1 MSLKEELDNI
11 IYTEQRYNEGRG
23 RRPTDSESNLKDRLD
38 EVRPLLT
45 EFAEAVD
52 DEYVSIRITDSR
64 VVIDV
69 GDTPSDTDRF
79 EIDGRWE
86 LAPNPDVRF
95 LAEPGAEVFRP
106 RSSFVVWKTLY
117 LRPLADPENMS
128 WDRKEFDSGVEAF
141 QFVFQDVAK
150 QIAHLLRLKKATG
163 KAREASHGAT

>member
-1 MSLKEELDNI
+1 MSLKDELDRYN
-11 IYTEQRYNEGRG
+11 YTEQRDNEGRERG
-23 RRPTDSESNLKDRLD
+23 PTASGQNLKDRLD

-52 DEYVSIRITDSR
+52 DEYVSIRITDTR

-95 LAEPGAEVFRP
+95 LAEPGAEVVRP

-128 WDRKEFDSGVEAF
+128 WDRIEFDSGVEAF
-141 QFVFQDVAK
+141 QYVFQDVAK
-150 QIAHLLRLKKATG
+150 QIAHHVRLK
-163 KAREASHGAT
+163 EASGKSREVSSEAG